1 MTVDE
6 PFTIVYAR
14 IRTEGTPNMKRS
26 SLRLLIAIVIVIG
39 GLAGPAAAQPNPTF
53 SYGNADDVKDVKAVE
68 WTATA
73 EAGLIVT
80 TGNARTTSL
89 AATARAARID
99 PRNKLEAQL
108 SLAYARATIRGAADA
123 DASGAIEADELVE
136 TATTTTN
143 AWQSRLR
150 YDRFVTG
157 ENALYVAA
165 LASADRPAGKDL
177 VGGGQVGYSRRLF
190 KDEHHE
196 VVAELGY
203 DFSYED
209 LAVGDPLSIHSAR
222 AFAGYKGTIDD
233 KTAVEGSLEAL
244 TNLNTLATLP
254 EESSA
259 FEDTRASVVAAV
271 TTKLTDDVSLSVSV
285 AARYDTRPAPL
296 PPFGVPFAPGF
307 TPVADELDTIT
318 KATLIV
324 SLF

>member
-1 MTVDE
+1 M
-6 PFTIVYAR
+6 PRASI
-14 IRTEGTPNMKRS
+14 PLS
-26 SLRLLIAIVIVIG
+26 IAIAI
-39 GLAGPAAAQPNPTF
+39 AGAAGTAAAQPNPTF
-53 SYGNADDVKDVKAVE
+53 SYGKAADVKDVKVVE

-80 TGNARTTSL
+80 TGNARTTAV
-89 AATARAARID
+89 AATARAARVD
-99 PRNKLEAQL
+99 PQNKLEAQL
-108 SLAYARATIRGAADA
+108 SLAYARATIRSAADA
-123 DASGAIEADELVE
+123 DASGSIEADELVE
-136 TATTTTN
+136 TATTSTN
-143 AWQSRLR
+143 AWQGRLR
-150 YDRFVTG
+150 YDRFLTDS
-157 ENALYVAA
+157 NSLYVAA

-190 KDEHHE
+190 QNDHHE

-222 AFAGYKGTIDD
+222 AFAGYKGIIDD

-244 TNLNTLATLP
+244 TNLNTLQTLP

-259 FEDTRASVVAAV
+259 IEDTRVNAGAAV
-271 TTKLTDDVSLSVSV
+271 TTKLTDDISLSVSV
-285 AARYDTRPAPL
+285 AARYDRRPAPL
-296 PPFGVPFAPGF
+296 PAFGGVPFAAGF

>member
-1 MTVDE
+1 
-6 PFTIVYAR
+6 
-14 IRTEGTPNMKRS
+14 MKRILPLL
-26 SLRLLIAIVIVIG
+26 SLSLSICISISIAGV
-39 GLAGPAAAQPNPTF
+39 AGTAAAQPNPTF
-53 SYGNADDVKDVKAVE
+53 SYGNAADVKDLKSVE

-80 TGNARTTSL
+80 TGNARTTSV
-89 AATARAARID
+89 AATARAARVD
-99 PRNKLEAQL
+99 PQNKLEAQL
-108 SLAYARATIRGAADA
+108 SLTYARATIRSAADA
-123 DASGAIEADELVE
+123 DGSGAIEAGEFVE
-136 TATTTTN
+136 NATTTAN
-143 AWQSRLR
+143 AWQGKLR
-150 YDRFVTG
+150 YDRFLTSS
-157 ENALYVAA
+157 NSLYIAA

-177 VGGGQVGYSRRLF
+177 VGGGQAGYSRRLF

-233 KTAVEGSLEAL
+233 KTAVEGSLEVL

-259 FEDTRASVVAAV
+259 LEDTRLNAGAAV
-271 TTKLTDDVSLSVSV
+271 TTKITDDISLSVSV

-296 PPFGVPFAPGF
+296 PPFGGLPFAVGF

-318 KATLIV
+318 KATLII